1 MVPACELASCVD
13 LTSPILRAVPA
24 RLLVKEETGVAERA
38 PEQLSELRDE
48 HVCWL
53 DIADPD
59 SEAMTLAAK
68 ELGLHP
74 LAVEDAQHRHQRPK
88 IDEYDDHYFIVVYA
102 LEEPSPDVI
111 VHRELAI
118 FVKHNAIV
126 TVRDGAIA
134 TLQLVEKR
142 FREGKLATTGL
153 LLHAILDTIVDS
165 YFDVLDGLGDR
176 VELIESMVIDGD
188 PRDAQTS
195 IRELFKLKRDLLAI
209 RKVIAPERDVAGAL
223 VRGDVREL
231 RETGRRAYFQDL
243 YDHVVRV
250 TDEIDT
256 FRDLVSNVVD
266 AHLAAQSNRLNE
278 VMKVLTAIA
287 TVLLILG
294 VVTGFFGQNW
304 TFIPYDDRLLFVLVM
319 VSMVAAALGTAVHF
333 KRRGWL

>member
-1 MVPACELASCVD
+1 
-13 LTSPILRAVPA
+13 VPA
-24 RLLVKEETGVAERA
+24 RLLVKQESHVTEHE
-38 PEQLSELRDE
+38 PEQLSELRPE
-48 HVCWL
+48 HPCWL
-53 DIADPD
+53 DIADPKG
-59 SEAMTLAAK
+59 EEMALAAR
-68 ELGLHP
+68 ELNLHP
-74 LAVEDAQHRHQRPK
+74 LAVEDAQHQHQRPK

-111 VHRELAI
+111 QHRELSI
-118 FVKHNAIV
+118 FVKQNAIV
-126 TVRDGAIA
+126 TVHDGTIA
-134 TLQLVEKR
+134 SLQMVEKR
-142 FREGKLATTGL
+142 FREGKIATTGL

-165 YFDVLDGLGDR
+165 YFDILDSLGDR

-195 IRELFKLKRDLLAI
+195 IKELFKLKRDLLAI
-209 RKVIAPERDVAGAL
+209 RKVIAPERDVAASL
-223 VRGDVREL
+223 VRGDIREL

-243 YDHVVRV
+243 YDHIVRV
-250 TDEIDT
+250 TDEVDT

-304 TFIPYDDRLLFVLVM
+304 TFIPYDDPLLFWLIM
-319 VSMVAAALGTAVHF
+319 TLMVAASLGTAVYF